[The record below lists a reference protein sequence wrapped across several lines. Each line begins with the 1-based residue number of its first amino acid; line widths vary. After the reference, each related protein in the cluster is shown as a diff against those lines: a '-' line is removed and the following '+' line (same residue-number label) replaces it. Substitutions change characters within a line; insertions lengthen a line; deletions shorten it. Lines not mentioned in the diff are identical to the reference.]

1 MTGVQ
6 TCALPIYYYQENLN
20 DFSWVNFISDYY
32 KVRKNNPDY
41 VYGDPNYIWNVLRYM
56 IYDELGTTS
65 ISYDCEGEA
74 LNVAL
79 TNNNLVDKNLDNDYN
94 IGPTRG

>member
-1 MTGVQ
+1 
-6 TCALPIYYYQENLN
+6 
-20 DFSWVNFISDYY
+20 
-32 KVRKNNPDY
+32 
-41 VYGDPNYIWNVLRYM
+41 M